1 MLVLGLALLVFISY
15 LIGVSYGLWPRF
27 GPQDE
32 IDTILRQMTLREKIC
47 QLFIVLPEQVI
58 EPTENTGEDQD
69 TEQADLKLSQKRTPG
84 PDTKP
89 KPEPAPPPDLPPQ
102 PEPTEPP
109 AITQVGPE
117 VGIDME
123 AVLSKYPVG
132 GFFLNSPH
140 LISQAQVRALTQ
152 GLQKHSKIPLILT
165 CDEEGGRVSRLM
177 ETVGTTPI
185 GPMLSYQDQGPAVA
199 TANARTIARD
209 MTALGFN
216 MDLAPVADVWSNP
229 TNTVIGDR
237 AYSTDFDQA
246 ADLIRAA
253 VLGFHSPS
261 NKYSLACTLKHFPG
275 HGDTTADSHDGTVYV
290 EKTLE
295 YLRREELKPFQAGID
310 AGADAVMIGH
320 LVVRQVDPTIA
331 PLSHKITTELLRD
344 EMRFQGVILTDSL
357 LMGAVTS
364 LYTPED
370 LAVRAIE
377 AGVDMLL
384 CPAYLDRSLAALQ
397 TAVETGRLPESR
409 IDASVRRILTLKANR
424 GILQGEEE

>member
-89 KPEPAPPPDLPPQ
+89 KPDPASH
-102 PEPTEPP
+102 P

-261 NKYSLACTLKHFPG
+261 NKYSLA
-275 HGDTTADSHDGTVYV
+275 
-290 EKTLE
+290 
-295 YLRREELKPFQAGID
+295 
-310 AGADAVMIGH
+310 
-320 LVVRQVDPTIA
+320 
-331 PLSHKITTELLRD
+331 LSLIHI
-344 EMRFQGVILTDSL
+344 
-357 LMGAVTS
+357 
-364 LYTPED
+364 
-370 LAVRAIE
+370 
-377 AGVDMLL
+377 
-384 CPAYLDRSLAALQ
+384 
-397 TAVETGRLPESR
+397 
-409 IDASVRRILTLKANR
+409 
-424 GILQGEEE
+424 

>member
-1 MLVLGLALLVFISY
+1 MLVLGLALLAFTSY

-32 IDTILRQMTLREKIC
+32 IDAILRQMTLREKIC

-58 EPTENTGEDQD
+58 EPTENTGQNQGTD
-69 TEQADLKLSQKRTPG
+69 QADLKPLQKLTPE
-84 PDTKP
+84 PDSKP
-89 KPEPAPPPDLPPQ
+89 QPEPAPPPDLPPQ

-310 AGADAVMIGH
+310 AGADA
-320 LVVRQVDPTIA
+320 
-331 PLSHKITTELLRD
+331 
-344 EMRFQGVILTDSL
+344 
-357 LMGAVTS
+357 
-364 LYTPED
+364 
-370 LAVRAIE
+370 
-377 AGVDMLL
+377 
-384 CPAYLDRSLAALQ
+384 LQ